1 MYEMVVCRH
10 TPNSMYAAITVP
22 ATVAKP
28 LVRTAC
34 SSEKVRSFKNGF
46 STTLDST
53 CNTGIQYNEV
63 QKCQIGIVH
72 LMLPKIVSFRQRI
85 ASLSC

>member
-53 CNTGIQYNEV
+53 CNRNSIQ
-63 QKCQIGIVH
+63 
-72 LMLPKIVSFRQRI
+72 
-85 ASLSC
+85 